1 MGVSVSTRVSR
12 LGNYYAGAW
21 HESAAGE
28 FLPVIDPATD
38 NVLAEVPMTFP
49 AEADAVIAAAA
60 AAAAAFPEWRRTPPE
75 DRIQYLFKL
84 KDLLERNL
92 EDLARQI

>member
-21 HESAAGE
+21 HDPAAGE

-38 NVLAEVPMTFP
+38 NVLAEVPLTSP
-49 AEADAVIAAAA
+49 AEATAINKPAANAIEICFFIARIS
-60 AAAAAFPEWRRTPPE
+60 FCLYPWE
-75 DRIQYLFKL
+75 DTYSLGKTHGP
-84 KDLLERNL
+84 
-92 EDLARQI
+92 LATFH